1 MLARDFCFWL
11 QGYLEI
17 TREGDVLDG
26 LTKKQIECVQKHL
39 ALVFKHEIDPSEGSS
54 SLQEALNKIHE
65 PRPQPPGDPP
75 GHSHGEPGHVIYRC

>member
-1 MLARDFCFWL
+1 MADNKAAKPMSKSAVVAQLA
-11 QGYLEI
+11 E
-17 TREGDVLDG
+17 TTK